1 MEVKAKTKRD
11 SGLRTAVLLL
21 KKANKYVG
29 VHNSIGAMDL
39 STEIVEFIDAIV
51 RQGYGWCER
60 NWTRQRWGG
69 GSGVRG
75 AGRHVS

>member
-21 KKANKYVG
+21 KRANRYVG

-39 STEIVEFIDAIV
+39 STEIVEFIATIE
-51 RQGYGWCER
+51 RQEKGL
-60 NWTRQRWGG
+60 
-69 GSGVRG
+69 
-75 AGRHVS
+75 